1 MLNYFKL
8 EPFVVFSVKIFV
20 LISLLRRW
28 YQLKII
34 WHTARG
40 FNLKRLLLQIMQIM
54 NLIAFKI
61 STNVIFIRIKS
72 RIRHVL
78 YNFLKFLTLVTK
90 LYPFGIVLNILWK
103 LDFTLFNF
111 SLTPPSSWC
120 RTIPAKVRQ
129 QAKES
134 IVMLQKSSCAHS
146 FLDEVSVLFSVK
158 NKKQQTKAYG
168 LIRLVFIR
176 IV

>member
-8 EPFVVFSVKIFV
+8 ELFVVFSLKIFV

-40 FNLKRLLLQIMQIM
+40 FNLKRLLLQIMHLPMWYLYASNQGLDTFFTIFS
-54 NLIAFKI
+54 NFWHWLQNYIHLELFWI
-61 STNVIFIRIKS
+61 SYEN
-72 RIRHVL
+72 
-78 YNFLKFLTLVTK
+78 LTLHS
-90 LYPFGIVLNILWK
+90 PP
-103 LDFTLFNF
+103 LFNF